1 MALNKG
7 CRVGRGAGGLGA
19 AREAGEALAC
29 KDGRNGAFAGGLV
42 GGGVE
47 LGLDVGHGQI
57 EFAQAD
63 NFGMRGRGRRGRE
76 AAGRPGVAKEEVG
89 GSGERAK
96 VTDDGIDGVA
106 GASEAA
112 GDLGGGEL
120 VDEEG
125 AEDFVAALARM
136 GGLVEEGARVGEV
149 GRGRVA
155 HIRHYITCEATK
167 CNSQNTSIGPR
178 AAP

>member
-1 MALNKG
+1 
-7 CRVGRGAGGLGA
+7 
-19 AREAGEALAC
+19 
-29 KDGRNGAFAGGLV
+29 
-42 GGGVE
+42 
-47 LGLDVGHGQI
+47 
-57 EFAQAD
+57 
-63 NFGMRGRGRRGRE
+63 MRGRGRRGRE

-89 GSGERAK
+89 GSGEGAK
-96 VTDDGIDGVA
+96 VTDDGVDGVA

-149 GRGRVA
+149 GRFA
-155 HIRHYITCEATK
+155 HIRHYITCEDTK
-167 CNSQNTSIGPR
+167 CNSQNTGIGPR